1 MRVIHFVTGGF
12 SGSTNVAKEI
22 IENTN
27 QTSDIESLLVLRK
40 KKSTTEEKLKSF
52 YNLGIDTRLVSSKL
66 HVLTIHQ
73 LYKICKEYKP
83 DILVVHG
90 FSEHIWG
97 RYAGLLAKVPH
108 LVHVEHNSRERY
120 TWLRLK
126 QAKWLSRY
134 TAKIIGC
141 SEGVKQNLLR
151 LGFPAEKVVSIP
163 NGINLTRFDQST
175 QVPFCKRKAEIIMAA
190 RFARQKDQTSLIK
203 AIALLKNKDIEVKVN
218 FAGLGKSSHIVT
230 AQKLVK
236 RLGLEQQISFL
247 GHCTNL
253 PELLTQH
260 QIFVLSTHY
269 EGMPLALIEAMAS
282 GCAIVASEVV
292 GVKEMFVH
300 GEDGYLVEPQSPRAL
315 AEAIEKLLA
324 DKDYTEKMAI
334 SGQKKARSQFS
345 VERMAGEYKLLFR
358 SLYKT

>member
-27 QTSDIESLLVLRK
+27 QTLDIESLLVLRK
-40 KKSTTEEKLKSF
+40 KKSTSEEKLNNF
-52 YNLGIDTRLVSSKL
+52 RNLGIDTRVVSGML
-66 HVLTIHQ
+66 HILTIYQ

-108 LVHVEHNSRERY
+108 LIHVEHNSRERY

-134 TAKIIGC
+134 TDKIIGC

-151 LGFPAEKVVSIP
+151 LGFSPEKVISIP

-175 QVPFCKRKAEIIMAA
+175 QIPFYHRKAEIIMAA
-190 RFARQKDQTSLIK
+190 RFARQKDQNSLIK
-203 AIALLKNKDIEVKVN
+203 AIALLKVKGIEVKVS
-218 FAGLGKSSHIVT
+218 FAGLGKASHLVS
-230 AQKLVK
+230 AKKLVK
-236 RLGLEQQISFL
+236 SLELEQQITFL

-269 EGMPLALIEAMAS
+269 EGMPLVLIEAMAS
-282 GCAIVASEVV
+282 GCAIVASAVV

-300 GEDGYLVEPQSPRAL
+300 GEDGYLVEPQSPQAL
-315 AEAIEKLLA
+315 ADAIEKLLVDRSFA
-324 DKDYTEKMAI
+324 AEMATN
-334 SGQKKARSQFS
+334 GQNKARSQFS
-345 VERMAGEYKLLFR
+345 LERMAGEYKSEFR
-358 SLYKT
+358 SICKT

>member
-27 QTSDIESLLVLRK
+27 QTLDIESLLVLRK
-40 KKSTTEEKLKSF
+40 KKSTTEEKLNNF
-52 YNLGIDTRLVSSKL
+52 RNLGIDTRVVSGML
-66 HVLTIHQ
+66 HILTIHQ

-108 LVHVEHNSRERY
+108 LIHVEHNSRERY

-126 QAKWLSRY
+126 QAKWLSQY
-134 TAKIIGC
+134 TAKIVGC
-141 SEGVKQNLLR
+141 SEGVKENLLR
-151 LGFPAEKVVSIP
+151 LGFPVDKVVSIP
-163 NGINLTRFDQST
+163 NGINLTRFEQPT
-175 QVPFCKRKAEIIMAA
+175 HVPFEQRKAEIIMAA

-203 AIALLKNKDIEVKVN
+203 AISLLKLKNIEVKLS
-218 FAGLGKSSHIVT
+218 FAGLGKTAHLVS

-236 RLGLEQQISFL
+236 KLNLEQQITFL

-253 PELLTQH
+253 PELLAH
-260 QIFVLSTHY
+260 YQIFALSTHY
-269 EGMPLALIEAMAS
+269 EGMPLVLIEAMAS

-300 GEDGYLVEPQSPRAL
+300 AEDGYLVEPQSPQAL
-315 AEAIEKLLA
+315 ADAVEILLA
-324 DKDYTEKMAI
+324 DKNFTAKMATN
-334 SGQKKARSQFS
+334 GQNKAQSQYS
-345 VERMAGEYKLLFR
+345 LERMAGEYKVLFR
-358 SLYKT
+358 SLCKT